1 MDDEFDIAREEMY
14 ARLAD
19 ELYPEHK
26 EQAVQEFAVDRLR
39 SYYLANPDVAKPAVF
54 MLRNAEQLF
63 QLQQNEAALVF
74 AVSSIELFLK
84 ATLLRPVIYGLIH
97 SEAVAEVI
105 VNETLSQSGLKRYH
119 KLLGKL
125 FNHLTES
132 PLEEIKREG
141 ESSTLLKEIEALQ
154 EKRNKVVHQG
164 FQADR
169 TEANQALNVAHAV
182 VSSVLSEVLW
192 SLGLEARKGEGIC
205 VVKNS

>member
-39 SYYLANPDVAKPAVF
+39 SYYLANPNVAKPAVF

-63 QLQQNEAALVF
+63 QLQQHEAALVF

-84 ATLLRPVIYGLIH
+84 ATLLKPVIYGLIH

-132 PLEEIKREG
+132 KLEEIKREG

-164 FQADR
+164 LHADR

-205 VVKNS
+205 VAR

>member
-1 MDDEFDIAREEMY
+1 MDDEFDIAHEEMY

-39 SYYLANPDVAKPAVF
+39 SYYLANPNVAKPAVF

-63 QLQQNEAALVF
+63 QLQQHEAALVF

-84 ATLLRPVIYGLIH
+84 ATLLKPVIYGLIH

-132 PLEEIKREG
+132 KLEEIKREG

-164 FQADR
+164 FHADR

-205 VVKNS
+205 VAR

>member
-26 EQAVQEFAVDRLR
+26 EQAVQEFAIDRLR

-63 QLQQNEAALVF
+63 QLHQYEAALVF

-125 FNHLTES
+125 FNHLTGS
-132 PLEEIKREG
+132 PLEEIKRDG
-141 ESSTLLKEIEALQ
+141 ESKTLLKEIEALQ
-154 EKRNKVVHQG
+154 EQRNKVVHQG
-164 FQADR
+164 FQANR
-169 TEANQALNVAHAV
+169 IEANQALNVAHAV
-182 VSSVLSEVLW
+182 VSQVLGEVLW

-205 VVKNS
+205 VAKNS

>member
-1 MDDEFDIAREEMY
+1 MDDEFDIACEEMY

-26 EQAVQEFAVDRLR
+26 EQAVQEFAIDRLR

-63 QLQQNEAALVF
+63 QLHQYEAALVF

-125 FNHLTES
+125 FNHLTGS
-132 PLEEIKREG
+132 PLAEIKRDG
-141 ESSTLLKEIEALQ
+141 ESKTLLKEIEALQ
-154 EKRNKVVHQG
+154 EQRNKVVHQG
-164 FQADR
+164 FQANR
-169 TEANQALNVAHAV
+169 IEANQALNVAHAV
-182 VSSVLSEVLW
+182 FSQVLGEVLW

-205 VVKNS
+205 VAKNS

>member
-14 ARLAD
+14 SRLAD

-26 EQAVQEFAVDRLR
+26 EQAIHEFTVDRLR
-39 SYYLANPDVAKPAVF
+39 SYYLANPNVAKPAVF

-63 QLQQNEAALVF
+63 QLQQYEAALVF
-74 AVSSIELFLK
+74 AVSSVELFLK

-132 PLEEIKREG
+132 QLEEIKREG
-141 ESSTLLKEIEALQ
+141 ESRTLLKEIEALQ
-154 EKRNKVVHQG
+154 EIRNKVVHQG
-164 FQADR
+164 FQVDPSD
-169 TEANQALNVAHAV
+169 ANQALNLAHAV
-182 VSSVLSEVLW
+182 VSEVLGQVLC

-205 VVKNS
+205 VTR

>member
-39 SYYLANPDVAKPAVF
+39 SYYLANPNVAKPAVF

-63 QLQQNEAALVF
+63 QLHQYEAALVF
-74 AVSSIELFLK
+74 AVSSVELFLK

-97 SEAVAEVI
+97 SEAVAQVI

-125 FNHLTES
+125 FNHLTGS
-132 PLEEIKREG
+132 LLEEIKRDG
-141 ESSTLLKEIEALQ
+141 ESITLLKEIESLQ
-154 EKRNKVVHQG
+154 EQRNKIVHQG
-164 FQADR
+164 SEADR
-169 TEANQALNVAHAV
+169 SLANQALNIAHAV
-182 VSSVLSEVLW
+182 VSQVLSEVLW

-205 VVKNS
+205 VATNS